1 MSEFVLTGLLVL
13 VGVWSLLSILF
24 VWSYRTSLERTRDA

>member
-1 MSEFVLTGLLVL
+1 MTEFLVTGLLVL

-24 VWSYRTSLERTRDA
+24 LWSYFSSQPARDA